1 MLNSPKTHETKMI
14 ALYVRTSVITSKTD
28 RQELAMVEGVEG
40 KDFRFYTDTGASGAV
55 ALRDRP
61 AGRRLWED
69 VENGE
74 ISEIRFHEIS
84 RAGRNLVDVIAT
96 LHQFAE
102 MGVQVVVEKE
112 GIRLLQESADGER
125 KINPV
130 ASMIL
135 SVLASIAN
143 IERTTLLERQAE
155 GIAVAKAKGKYLGR
169 RSGSYENDATF
180 LAKPKSKKITK
191 LLGDN
196 LSVTKIALIVG
207 CSHNLV
213 RKVRDKRAA

>member
-40 KDFRFYTDTGASGAV
+40 QDFRFYTDTGASGAV

-61 AGRRLWED
+61 AGKRLWED

-112 GIRLLQESADGER
+112 GIRLLQNDG

-169 RSGSYENDATF
+169 RSGSHENAATF
-180 LAKPKSKKITK
+180 LAKAKPRKIKK
-191 LLGDN
+191 LLSDD
-196 LSVTKIALIVG
+196 LSITQIALIVG

-213 RKVRDKRAA
+213 RKVRDKIAA

>member
-1 MLNSPKTHETKMI
+1 
-14 ALYVRTSVITSKTD
+14 
-28 RQELAMVEGVEG
+28 MVEGVEG
-40 KDFRFYTDTGASGAV
+40 KDFRFYTDTGASGV
-55 ALRDRP
+55 VRLRDRP
-61 AGRRLWED
+61 AGKRLWED

-112 GIRLLQESADGER
+112 GIRLLQSNG

-180 LAKPKSKKITK
+180 LGKPKSKKITK
-191 LLGDN
+191 LLGDD
-196 LSVTKIALIVG
+196 LSVTQIALIVG

-213 RKVRDKRAA
+213 RKVRDKIAA